1 MNDSDSHRR
10 DFLTGKAL
18 HSEVRRQGDAIA
30 DSLIGHT
37 QATPPSGGDTLR
49 LTTRAMACDF
59 SVIMNGGEHDNVW
72 DASAALD
79 LFHGLERQLSVY
91 RDDSEV
97 SRLNATAADES
108 CVVETRL
115 FRLLQESQQLATD
128 TDGAFDLTTNPLIE
142 LWREC
147 RGEARAPS
155 SEEVTERM
163 QRVGMHHVSLDPAQ
177 TSVRFALP
185 GVSIN
190 LGAIGKG
197 YALDQAAELLEAE
210 GLETMLLHGGHS
222 SLLAKGNHN
231 RSGGWPVG
239 LGNPL
244 FTKQRLGTIVLKD
257 QAMGTSGSNIQYF
270 RVGGERYGHI
280 LDPRTGWPVEET
292 LSVTVVASSAT
303 LADALST
310 AFYVMGP
317 EAARAYCRT
326 HPEVG
331 AIFIPRPR
339 RDRRVRPQV
348 VGIDPEQ
355 LYWDAE
361 QIAVETLEP

>member
-1 MNDSDSHRR
+1 VSESDSHRR

-18 HSEVRRQGDAIA
+18 HQQVRRQGDAIA

-37 QATPPSGGDTLR
+37 QASPPDGGDTLR

-72 DASAALD
+72 PASAALD
-79 LFHGLERQLSVY
+79 LFHSLEQQLSVY

-97 SRLNATAADES
+97 SRLNASAADNARH
-108 CVVETRL
+108 VEARL
-115 FRLLQESQQLATD
+115 FQLLVDSQQLALETE
-128 TDGAFDLTTNPLIE
+128 GAFDLTTNPLIE
-142 LWREC
+142 LWRTC
-147 RGEARAPS
+147 RSEARAPS
-155 SEEVTERM
+155 DEEVTERL
-163 QRVGMHHVSLDPAQ
+163 QCVGMHHVALDENHQ
-177 TSVRFALP
+177 TVHFTHP

-197 YALDQAAELLEAE
+197 YALDQAAELLAHE
-210 GLETMLLHGGHS
+210 GLAVTLLHGGHS
-222 SLLAKGNHN
+222 SLLARGDHN

-239 LGNPL
+239 IGNPL
-244 FTKQRLGTIVLKD
+244 FTNQRLGTIVLKD

-270 RVGGERYGHI
+270 RAGGQRYGHI
-280 LDPRTGWPVEET
+280 LDPRTGWPVENT
-292 LSVTVVASSAT
+292 LSVTVVAPTAT

-317 EAARAYCRT
+317 AAAEVYCQH

-331 AIFIPRPR
+331 AIFIPSPR
-339 RDRRVRPQV
+339 RDRRVLPQIF
-348 VGIDPEQ
+348 GIDPQQ
-355 LYWDAE
+355 LFWDAE
-361 QIAVETLEP
+361 QIAIESLEP